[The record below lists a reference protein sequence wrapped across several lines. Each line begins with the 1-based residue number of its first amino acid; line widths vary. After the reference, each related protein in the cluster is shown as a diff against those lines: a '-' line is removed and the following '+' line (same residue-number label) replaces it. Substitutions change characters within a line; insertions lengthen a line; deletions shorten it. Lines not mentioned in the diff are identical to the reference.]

1 MSELQKISIPKCW
14 VNIDTVMN
22 SGQCFSISKIDDAI
36 YQVLSAESCAYV
48 LTDSSDSLLEV
59 IHPDGENWFR
69 YFGKALSGAS
79 ILKDLGQSSNEFIR
93 ECAEYSNGMII
104 LCQDLWE
111 TVVSFIISQR
121 RSIPSIR
128 SSLNRIRKRYG
139 ALKHFPED
147 GNITP
152 IKFPDFYSF
161 PGPDVLSK
169 VSVDELNREA
179 GLGYRAEYVIEA
191 AKWFCNSDNV
201 DRLLSASSYEEHM
214 EILKEI
220 KGIGD
225 KVANCICLF
234 ALEDA
239 GAFPVDTWIQRALDK
254 GVFTLEDVKNY
265 PYKGFVQQVIFYYII
280 NHKEQFM

>member
-1 MSELQKISIPKCW
+1 MSKLQKISIPKHW

-22 SGQCFSISKIDDAI
+22 SGQCFGISKVDDVT

-48 LTDSSDSLLEV
+48 LTDSSDSLLDV
-59 IHPDGENWFR
+59 IHSDGEDWFR

-79 ILKDLGQSSNEFIR
+79 ILKELGQSSNEFIR

-121 RSIPSIR
+121 RSIPSIK

-139 ALKHFPED
+139 TLKSFPED
-147 GNITP
+147 ESFISR
-152 IKFPDFYSF
+152 KFPDFYSF
-161 PGPDVLSK
+161 PGPDILSK
-169 VSVDELNREA
+169 VSADELNKEA
-179 GLGYRAEYVIEA
+179 GLGYRADYVIEA
-191 AKWFCNSDNV
+191 AKWFCNSDNMN
-201 DRLLSASSYEEHM
+201 RLLSTSSYEEHM

-234 ALEDA
+234 ALGDV
-239 GAFPVDTWIQRALDK
+239 GAFPVDIWIQRALDK
-254 GVFTLEDVKNY
+254 ELFTLEDIKDY

-280 NHKEQFM
+280 NHKEQFK